1 MHKFGWLSEKGGNF
15 LNLLQKEEVT
25 QKRGWVLPQKRGVL
39 ILEETIMKE
48 ELRLRNF
55 INILNLKNDN
65 HNLLKR
71 KSNADVFLGICQ
83 NFQKEIFC

>member
-25 QKRGWVLPQKRGVL
+25 QKRGGVLPQKRGVL

-71 KSNADVFLGICQ
+71 KSNADVFLRICQ